1 MVTKKIVQSDQ
12 LPETAI
18 SDLIAHLQY
27 LYPEV
32 VRADST
38 AGYLLRL
45 CIAQLQTRSHPSG
58 SRRKGTQVVGLRH

>member
-1 MVTKKIVQSDQ
+1 MVTKTQ
-12 LPETAI
+12 LPKTTI
-18 SDLIAHLQY
+18 SDLVAHLQY

-45 CIAQLQTRSHPSG
+45 CIAQLQTRPNPNRSICKAT
-58 SRRKGTQVVGLRH
+58 KGVGLKH